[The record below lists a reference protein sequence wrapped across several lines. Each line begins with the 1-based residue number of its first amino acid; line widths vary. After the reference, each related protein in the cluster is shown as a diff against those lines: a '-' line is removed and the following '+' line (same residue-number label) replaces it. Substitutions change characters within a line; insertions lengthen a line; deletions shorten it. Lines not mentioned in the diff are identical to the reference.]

1 MRRCI
6 RGSRASAENVI
17 TDIKEKAESSEHAE
31 WIKRRNSCPLLHP
44 GKFQVLENQGNMD
57 NGMGLKR
64 GILVNLMY
72 KMFAIPTFC
81 KHLFP
86 SKGKVEVYCQEKLK
100 QS

>member
-1 MRRCI
+1 MRRCS
-6 RGSRASAENVI
+6 RGSRASVENVI
-17 TDIKEKAESSEHAE
+17 TDIKEKAESSEHTE